1 MKKKLLCLFMSVAM
15 IASLA
20 ACGSNSTNDT
30 GNADTSNKEAGD
42 SERTKLVVGF
52 DAEFPPYGY
61 KDDNGEY
68 TGFDLELAQEVC
80 SRRGWELVK
89 QPIDW
94 DSKDM
99 ELDSGS
105 IDCIWNG
112 FTMNGREDDYTFT
125 DPYVDNSIVV
135 VVKADSGIAALNDL
149 AGKVVIVQAD
159 SSGLAALT
167 GEDAS
172 EENLA
177 LASSFSD
184 LQQVADYNSAF
195 MNLEAG
201 AADAVVLDIGV
212 AKYQLAN
219 NGDKFVMLEEVVSS
233 EKYGIG
239 FKLGNTELRD
249 QVQETLYE
257 MQKDGTLAKI
267 AERYAEYN
275 LPEMLCLGDK

>member
-1 MKKKLLCLFMSVAM
+1 MSVAM

-30 GNADTSNKEAGD
+30 GNADTNNKEAGD
-42 SERTKLVVGF
+42 SERTKFVVGF

-80 SRRGWELVK
+80 SRRGWKLVK

-99 ELDSGS
+99 ELDNGF

-167 GEDAS
+167 GEDAT
-172 EENLA
+172 EENQA
-177 LASSFSD
+177 LAGSFAD

-267 AERYAEYN
+267 AEHYAEYN

>member
-30 GNADTSNKEAGD
+30 GNADTNNKEAGD
-42 SERTKLVVGF
+42 SERTKFVVGF

-94 DSKDM
+94 DSKDI
-99 ELDSGS
+99 ELDSGF

-167 GEDAS
+167 GEDATA
-172 EENLA
+172 ENQA
-177 LASSFSD
+177 LAGSFAD

-267 AERYAEYN
+267 AEHYAEYN

>member
-1 MKKKLLCLFMSVAM
+1 MKKKLLCLFLSIAT

-20 ACGSNSTNDT
+20 ACGNS
-30 GNADTSNKEAGD
+30 GK
-42 SERTKLVVGF
+42 KFVVGF
-52 DAEFPPYGY
+52 DAEFPPYGF

-68 TGFDLELAQEVC
+68 TGFDLELAEEVC

-99 ELDSGS
+99 ELDSGT

-135 VVKADSGIAALNDL
+135 VVKADSGIAALSDL
-149 AGKVVIVQAD
+149 SGKIVIVQAD

-167 GEDAS
+167 GEDAT
-172 EENLA
+172 EENQA
-177 LASSFSD
+177 LAGSFAD

-219 NGDKFVMLEEVVSS
+219 NGDKFLMLDEVVSS